1 MVLDLASLKFCDPN
15 PTQPVI
21 KKKKIV
27 TQSNPP
33 MPKNRSNL
41 ADQVELGR
49 F

>member
-21 KKKKIV
+21 KKKIV

-41 ADQVELGR
+41 ADYVELGR